1 MYTISIRSNY
11 GFKKDIRETID
22 WFVDYH
28 KLNRF
33 KIDFDVVVRGML
45 REGMFGG
52 CTVMDAYH
60 RPRHFLIELHSG
72 LDRYEFISTLMHEL
86 VHVKQFVLKHKVTK
100 SYCFRNSGYDK
111 QLWHGKVIDPST
123 PYHDEPWEIEAY
135 TTEGDL
141 TKQFIQSKN
150 CHKRTP

>member
-1 MYTISIRSNY
+1 MYSISIRSNY
-11 GFKKDIRETID
+11 GFKKDIRETIE

-72 LDRYEFISTLMHEL
+72 LD
-86 VHVKQFVLKHKVTK
+86 
-100 SYCFRNSGYDK
+100 
-111 QLWHGKVIDPST
+111 
-123 PYHDEPWEIEAY
+123 
-135 TTEGDL
+135 
-141 TKQFIQSKN
+141 
-150 CHKRTP
+150 

>member
-11 GFKKDIRETID
+11 GFKKDIRETIE

-28 KLNRF
+28 QLNRF

-45 REGMFGG
+45 REGCFGG
-52 CTVMDAYH
+52 CTVMDAQH

-86 VHVKQFVLKHKVTK
+86 VHVKQWVLKHKAQR
-100 SYCFRNSGYDK
+100 YAK
-111 QLWHGKVIDPST
+111 QLWHGKVIDRST
-123 PYHDEPWEIEAY
+123 PYQDEPWEIEAY
-135 TTEGDL
+135 MTEGEL
-141 TKQFIQSKN
+141 TKQFIQFRN
-150 CHKRTP
+150 